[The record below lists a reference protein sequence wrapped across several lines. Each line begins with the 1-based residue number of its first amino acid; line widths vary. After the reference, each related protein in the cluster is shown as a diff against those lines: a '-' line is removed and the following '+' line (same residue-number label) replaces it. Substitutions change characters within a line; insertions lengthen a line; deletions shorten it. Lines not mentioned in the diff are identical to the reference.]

1 MEIVRVRAVRVC
13 VILSVDDNTVLY
25 VYSIC
30 YVWGEGRG
38 ARPDEQLSCWSWPLG
53 CDLGSVFGFCCVL
66 IMSQNSKTHNI
77 FIPSFCIAGGWSQL
91 MLSLEYTMS

>member
-30 YVWGEGRG
+30 YVWGEGRR
-38 ARPDEQLSCWSWPLG
+38 ARPDELCPAGVGLLAVT
-53 CDLGSVFGFCCVL
+53 LGSVFGFCCVL
-66 IMSQNSKTHNI
+66 IMTQNSKTHNI
-77 FIPSFCIAGGWSQL
+77 FIPSFCMAGGWSPRA
-91 MLSLEYTMS
+91 SS

>member
-30 YVWGEGRG
+30 YVWGEGGG
-38 ARPDEQLSCWSWPLG
+38 ARPDELCLDGVGLLAVAGWWVCLLNPM
-53 CDLGSVFGFCCVL
+53 L
-66 IMSQNSKTHNI
+66 IMTQNSKTHNI
-77 FIPSFCIAGGWSQL
+77 FIPSFCMAGGWSQL